1 MTAAQTVEAALLIV
15 AVTACACASL
25 GVWLMRTVYAR
36 LHYVGLVTT
45 VAAACCAAAV
55 TVAEG
60 LWPAGAKALL
70 IALVMIVTGPVVT
83 HATARAA
90 RAEQENG
97 SSRP

>member
-1 MTAAQTVEAALLIV
+1 MTAAQIAQTALLALTV
-15 AVTACACASL
+15 AACGCAGL
-25 GVWLMRTVYAR
+25 GILLMRTVYAR

-45 VAAACCAAAV
+45 IAATPCAVAV

-60 LWPAGAKALL
+60 IWPSGAKALL

-90 RAEQENG
+90 RVERESG